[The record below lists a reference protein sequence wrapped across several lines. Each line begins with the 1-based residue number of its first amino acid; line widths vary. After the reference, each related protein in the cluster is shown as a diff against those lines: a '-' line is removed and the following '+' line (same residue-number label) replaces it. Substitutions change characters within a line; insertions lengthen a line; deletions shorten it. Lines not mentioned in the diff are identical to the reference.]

1 MVCNDGDQPDRGDFI
16 QEHGG
21 QLDVLSMINALNYL
35 SNHGG
40 ARAGRS
46 GGLLPLKLLPSHHP
60 QPRPYKALGLVPAG
74 GQAPPGSRRVVIP
87 G

>member
-60 QPRPYKALGLVPAG
+60 QPRPYKARGLWFPRGARRRRAAAG
-74 GQAPPGSRRVVIP
+74 E
-87 G
+87 